1 MLMLKELYEL
11 WRRDNLLTQALQDSH
26 AMLET
31 THEMFDESVR
41 SLRQSDDGEMR
52 IDIYKMD
59 QAVNRYEQKVRRK
72 VLKHLVITGGSNV
85 VPGLILTSM
94 VIDIERVGDYT
105 KNIMELAVAYP
116 RRLTCAACEDDVVK
130 VEEAVTELFNQT
142 LPTLQASDKEAA
154 RGLIDN
160 HYWLRQVADEITM
173 RLVKGEGDATDP
185 AQAAAVALY
194 ARYLKRVGA
203 HLLNVL
209 SSVVN
214 PFEKMGFREDEE

>member
-1 MLMLKELYEL
+1 MLMFKELYEL
-11 WRRDNLLTQALQDSH
+11 WRRDNLLTQALHDSH
-26 AMLET
+26 VMLET

-41 SLRQSDDGEMR
+41 SLRQSDEGEMG

-72 VLKHLVITGGSNV
+72 VLKHLVITGGANV
-85 VPGLILTSM
+85 VPGLILTSI

-105 KNIMELAVAYP
+105 KNIMELAVAHP
-116 RRLTCAACEDDVVK
+116 KRLSCGGCEDDVVR
-130 VEEAVTELFNQT
+130 VEEAVSELFNHT
-142 LPTLQASDKEAA
+142 LPTLQASDKDAA

-185 AQAAAVALY
+185 AQATAIGLY

-214 PFEKMGFREDEE
+214 PFEKMGFREDDD